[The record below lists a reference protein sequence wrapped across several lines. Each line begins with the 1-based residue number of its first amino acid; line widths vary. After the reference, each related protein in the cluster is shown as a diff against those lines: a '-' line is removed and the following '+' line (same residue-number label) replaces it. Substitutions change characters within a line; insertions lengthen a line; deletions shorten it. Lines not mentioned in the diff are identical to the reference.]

1 MTHHKTIFFIDF
13 YTIMDSLLLIL
24 NALDLKKWV

>member
-1 MTHHKTIFFIDF
+1 
-13 YTIMDSLLLIL
+13 MDSLPLIL